1 MDKTILVA
9 ADLGHPELCRKTLGV
24 ARRVGGSQSRIIALY
39 VAADIPSFI
48 AGELPKGLLKKN
60 IARARAEL
68 GALADEAG
76 ADSEVLSGHP
86 PLKILEYAD
95 EVGVNL
101 IVIASHRPGLR
112 DYFLGSTAA
121 RVVRHAECA
130 VLVDR

>member
-1 MDKTILVA
+1 MYETILVPI
-9 ADLGHPELCRKTLGV
+9 DLSHPELGRKTLGI
-24 ARRVGGSQSRIIALY
+24 ARQVGGNQSRIIALY
-39 VAADIPSFI
+39 VAADIPAFV
-48 AGELPKGLLKKN
+48 AAELPTGLLQKN
-60 IARARAEL
+60 VARARAEL
-68 GALADEAG
+68 GALADEVG

-86 PLKILEYAD
+86 PLKILEYAA
-95 EVGVNL
+95 EIGVDL